1 MGTSINQWDAIPPE
15 IIKGL
20 TLCANGA
27 TWKDAA
33 DAIGVKTAT
42 LRRWWRDE
50 RAERFIE
57 EIVREN
63 IAISGNL
70 LASAAPRLADEL
82 ITIALDK
89 DVKTYARVNAISE
102 CFKILRENVLEK
114 ESREQLQE
122 LRGKLESLEQG
133 QAIDV

>member
-70 LASAAPRLADEL
+70 LASSAPRLADEL

-102 CFKILRENVLEK
+102 CFKILRENVLEAEQRK
-114 ESREQLQE
+114 EVLE
-122 LRGKLESLEQG
+122 LRGKLENLEQG